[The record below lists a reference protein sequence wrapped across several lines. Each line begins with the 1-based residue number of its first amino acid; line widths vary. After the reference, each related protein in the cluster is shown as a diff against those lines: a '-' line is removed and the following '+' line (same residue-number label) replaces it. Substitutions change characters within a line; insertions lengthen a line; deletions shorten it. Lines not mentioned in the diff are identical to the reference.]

1 LPGFGSSILAIALL
15 FFAFTTIVAYYYI
28 AETNVM
34 YINRK
39 VHRPWLANLLK
50 VLVVTSVIYGGVK
63 SADIAWA
70 LGDVG
75 VGIMA
80 WLNIVAIIILQRP
93 ALLALKDYETQINS
107 GVDPVF
113 DPQALGIE
121 KADFWV
127 NR

>member
-1 LPGFGSSILAIALL
+1 
-15 FFAFTTIVAYYYI
+15 
-28 AETNVM
+28 M

-50 VLVVTSVIYGGVK
+50 LLVICSVIYGGIK
-63 SADIAWA
+63 SADLAWA

-80 WLNIVAIIILQRP
+80 WLNIIAIIILQRP
-93 ALLALKDYETQINS
+93 ALAALKDYEQQLRD
-107 GVDPVF
+107 GVDPQF
-113 DPQALGIE
+113 DPQAVGIE

-127 NR
+127 ERKNNL